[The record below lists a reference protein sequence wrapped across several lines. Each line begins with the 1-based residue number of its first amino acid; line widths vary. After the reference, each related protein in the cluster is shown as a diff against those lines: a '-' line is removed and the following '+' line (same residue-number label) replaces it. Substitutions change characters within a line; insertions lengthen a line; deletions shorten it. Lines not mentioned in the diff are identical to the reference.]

1 MNSFFKLSRPILRR
15 VRALKKIQL
24 ESLEVEA
31 QFYKEVH
38 ELEKVF
44 SIFWNY
50 LQIFLK
56 KYQPL
61 FESVSAKRRQVVLGD
76 HEPTDAEADLPLL
89 HGVPAA
95 ELEVI

>member
-50 LQIFLK
+50 LQIFL
-56 KYQPL
+56 
-61 FESVSAKRRQVVLGD
+61 
-76 HEPTDAEADLPLL
+76 
-89 HGVPAA
+89 
-95 ELEVI
+95 